1 MRHFTAY
8 PPLTLYIH
16 FPWCVKKCP
25 YCDFNSHAVKDD
37 IPEQAYIDALVTDLE
52 QHAPD
57 IWGRAVESIF
67 IGGGTPSLLS
77 GDGLDKLLGR
87 VRAITMLEPRAE
99 ITLEANPGTV
109 EQSRF
114 KAYREAGINRLSIGA
129 QSFNNKHLEALGRIH
144 DAANAIN
151 ACETAIHAGFDN
163 FNIDL
168 MHGLPGQSTDDAIAD
183 IAQALKL
190 EPTHLSY
197 YQLTMEPNTLFAAR
211 PPVLPDE
218 QTLADIQLAGKALLA
233 DAGFKQYEVSAYARN
248 NKQCKHNLNYWLFG
262 DYLGIGAGAH
272 SKISFPAHNTIVR
285 HSKPRH
291 PTEYIKTATSKERIR
306 GETEVTVQDARLEFM
321 MNALR
326 LNNGFEVQD
335 FENRTGEHISV
346 LKTAL
351 SKAESDGLLCRDWQT
366 IKTTELGANY
376 LDTVLQLFMP
386 TDQGSTSGGVIP
398 IVPETGKHSGS
409 TSE

>member
-183 IAQALKL
+183 I
-190 EPTHLSY
+190 LS
-197 YQLTMEPNTLFAAR
+197 L
-211 PPVLPDE
+211 
-218 QTLADIQLAGKALLA
+218 I
-233 DAGFKQYEVSAYARN
+233 
-248 NKQCKHNLNYWLFG
+248 
-262 DYLGIGAGAH
+262 
-272 SKISFPAHNTIVR
+272 
-285 HSKPRH
+285 
-291 PTEYIKTATSKERIR
+291 
-306 GETEVTVQDARLEFM
+306 
-321 MNALR
+321 
-326 LNNGFEVQD
+326 
-335 FENRTGEHISV
+335 HI
-346 LKTAL
+346 
-351 SKAESDGLLCRDWQT
+351 
-366 IKTTELGANY
+366 
-376 LDTVLQLFMP
+376 
-386 TDQGSTSGGVIP
+386 
-398 IVPETGKHSGS
+398 
-409 TSE
+409 